1 MTDQVILGEF
11 GVQWNIGHK
20 NLADEYTKKLTAS
33 IIWKYVHGI
42 YTEINP
48 QYSYQERQRQVLCKG
63 VMEFFL
69 INISVWTLYHKSQL
83 VTHNGNQQTDN
94 HHME

>member
-48 QYSYQERQRQVLCKG
+48 QYSYQERQRQVLCDS
-63 VMEFFL
+63 VLEVCLMDL
-69 INISVWTLYHKSQL
+69 SVWPHYRESQL
-83 VTHNGNQQTDN
+83 GTPNWGHQTSR
-94 HHME
+94 EYI